1 MLNERSCLE
10 QTSPGILDPEI
21 LWVEVADDVKGFLY
35 QHVSAHQIARPA
47 PRTSATVVST
57 TRGAP
62 YAIKI
67 PRWIA
72 SVIPF
77 KNIALYGRVKFS

>member
-1 MLNERSCLE
+1 MLDERSCLE

-21 LWVEVADDVKGFLY
+21 MWFEVADDVKGLLY
-35 QHVSAHQIARPA
+35 QLVSAHQITRPA
-47 PRTSATVVST
+47 PRTSATVISAT
-57 TRGAP
+57 GGAP

-77 KNIALYGRVKFS
+77 KNIALYGRV

>member
-35 QHVSAHQIARPA
+35 QHASAHEIAWPT
-47 PRTSATVVST
+47 PRASATVVST
-57 TRGAP
+57 TGGTP
-62 YAIKI
+62 YAIKML
-67 PRWIA
+67 R
-72 SVIPF
+72 
-77 KNIALYGRVKFS
+77 